1 MFDKHSKLFDALSC
15 SIEITNIMK
24 YHYMLRLYYVI
35 YLHEYEYILVC
46 VDIDHGIF
54 VDIKETIT
62 TQCHLSITWVKISDD
77 ESIQPRNFMAL
88 G

>member
-15 SIEITNIMK
+15 SIEITNAMK
-24 YHYMLRLYYVI
+24 YYYMLRSYYVKS
-35 YLHEYEYILVC
+35 EYILVC

>member
-15 SIEITNIMK
+15 LIEITNTMK
-24 YHYMLRLYYVI
+24 YHYILILYYV
-35 YLHEYEYILVC
+35 ESEYILVC

>member
-15 SIEITNIMK
+15 SIEITNNMK
-24 YHYMLRLYYVI
+24 YHYMLRLYYVKSQ
-35 YLHEYEYILVC
+35 YILVR

>member
-1 MFDKHSKLFDALSC
+1 MDTFLIGYIFSARVNFVFDKHSKLFDALSC
-15 SIEITNIMK
+15 SIEITNNMK

-35 YLHEYEYILVC
+35 HEYEYILVC

-62 TQCHLSITWVKISDD
+62 TQCHLSIT
-77 ESIQPRNFMAL
+77 
-88 G
+88 